1 MLQQQ
6 SRVFWIYEWKY
17 EWFIKYCFII
27 IVAKFTP
34 LVTRFSSFLLWGY
47 GFLHQ
52 KIIFSSTEII
62 SGVIKSVKKDG
73 EWKVTV
79 DTKEEILL
87 IFVALNLL
95 PLCGNMPF
103 FRFLLWITWPQEF
116 CPLAA
121 RCLTFWQKGWPVSM
135 DIIHSF

>member
-6 SRVFWIYEWKY
+6 SRAFWLYEC
-17 EWFIKYCFII
+17 FIKYFFII
-27 IVAKFTP
+27 IVAKFTR
-34 LVTRFSSFLLWGY
+34 LVTRFSLFLLWGY
-47 GFLHQ
+47 GFLHH

-95 PLCGNMPF
+95 PLCGLCLGSYCGSHDHKNSV
-103 FRFLLWITWPQEF
+103 LLLQDVWHFGGGGDQ
-116 CPLAA
+116 
-121 RCLTFWQKGWPVSM
+121 
-135 DIIHSF
+135 